1 MFADLRGEDYVE
13 SLRAYALIATLNNTF
28 LSCCTC
34 RAKAEFVGMQQ
45 CGAPGGP
52 RCGKCVQEH
61 REYVDAITTIAG
73 LGDPY
78 CRHCGKGVDRS
89 HCYTVDLWD
98 GTKRSI

>member
-1 MFADLRGEDYVE
+1 MFAALRGEDYEE

-98 GTKRSI
+98 GTNRPI